1 VPVTNKTDSAPQT
14 PEDGAGG
21 KAKRKRVHTKYEV
34 SPEKFIHA
42 WMTSTYLDEVA
53 DKLGMPKD
61 IVAARASNYRGM
73 KLPLKKLKRRS
84 KKALNVQ
91 ALTELIQQY
100 EREGAPKAPPP
111 GSKPP
116 RMQPDEVKRVYE
128 ETMKRLKGK

>member
-1 VPVTNKTDSAPQT
+1 MTDKNDSAPEAPQ
-14 PEDGAGG
+14 DGAGG
-21 KAKRKRVHTKYEV
+21 EAKRKRVQAKYDV
-34 SPEKFIHA
+34 SPEQFIHV

-61 IVAARASNYRGM
+61 IVAARASNYRGLS
-73 KLPLKKLKRRS
+73 LPLKQLKRRS
-84 KKALNVQ
+84 KKALNIQ